1 MPQIEDIRDKRTRAR
16 ISNVWFYIP
25 FGYYYVVR
33 LGTTGKLLS
42 WMLIYLMPTLW
53 YSMLTYQGNPWVFAV
68 NYMLVLIAAFSLY
81 ELGYI
86 FNDTTAILREEQ
98 PAIRLYDYNFR
109 HFELHKTAI
118 VVAHVG
124 YAIAAMV
131 LLAVVFRHYGVSDA
145 KHIGLTCGC
154 IVLILPLF
162 ALYNRWRSTNN
173 VWLYPLLVC
182 SRYMPFLL
190 LYNIDALAI
199 TLLLLS
205 FPLVN
210 WLERFSMPKY
220 RFPFMRRI
228 IPTEQSKTLFR
239 VAYYVIVVCVL
250 LLIQQWLP
258 FSYSYMIPVFILCLY
273 RMLLSIIVIIYQ
285 PKNYLNG

>member
-1 MPQIEDIRDKRTRAR
+1 MPQAEDIRNKRTRAR
-16 ISNVWFYIP
+16 ISNALFYLP
-25 FGYYYVVR
+25 FGYYYIVR

-53 YSMLTYQGNPWVFAV
+53 YAMLTYQGNPWVFAV
-68 NYMLVLIAAFSLY
+68 NYALVLIAAFSLY

-109 HFELHKTAI
+109 HFEQYKTAI
-118 VVAHVG
+118 VAARVG
-124 YAIAAMV
+124 YALAAMV
-131 LLAVVFRHYGVSDA
+131 LLGAVCRHYGVCDA
-145 KHIGLTCGC
+145 KHIGMTCGC
-154 IVLILPLF
+154 IALILPLF
-162 ALYNRWRSTNN
+162 ALYNRWRSTSN

-190 LYNIDALAI
+190 LYHFDALAI

-210 WLERFSMPKY
+210 WLERFSMPRY
-220 RFPFMRRI
+220 RFPLMRRI

-239 VAYYVIVVCVL
+239 LSYYVVVVCVL
-250 LLIQQWLP
+250 LLAQQWLQ
-258 FSYSYMIPVFILCLY
+258 FSYAYMVPLFILGLY
-273 RMLLSIIVIIYQ
+273 RLLVSILITFYH